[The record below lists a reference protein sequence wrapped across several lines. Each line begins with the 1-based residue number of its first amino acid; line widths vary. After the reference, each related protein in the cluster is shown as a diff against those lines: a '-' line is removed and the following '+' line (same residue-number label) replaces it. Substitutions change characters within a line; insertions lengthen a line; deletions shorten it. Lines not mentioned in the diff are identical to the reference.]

1 MADTSFTE
9 FVREQLA
16 GLPGVAFRRMF
27 GGQGIYLDENFFG
40 ILHEDRLYFK
50 TDTET
55 RPAYE
60 AAGMGP
66 FQPNAKQ
73 CLPAYREVPAHVL
86 EDATELCAWAER
98 AAHRVPGKTRTARPK
113 QPARR

>member
-16 GLPGVAFRRMF
+16 GLPEVGFRRMF
-27 GGQGIYLDENFFG
+27 GGQGVYLGETFFG

-50 TDTET
+50 TDAET

-60 AAGMGP
+60 ATGMGP

-73 CLPAYREVPAHVL
+73 CLPTYREVPAAVL
-86 EDATELCAWAER
+86 EESARLCEWAIR
-98 AAHRVPGKTRTARPK
+98 AAQCTPEKKPVGKPK

>member
-27 GGQGIYLDENFFG
+27 GGQGIYLGEAFFG

-50 TDTET
+50 TDERT

-73 CLPAYREVPAHVL
+73 CLPAYREVPAHIL
-86 EDATELCAWAER
+86 ENAAETCAWAMR
-98 AAHRVPGKTRTARPK
+98 AAQCERGEKRTAKPK